1 MSESPDLVSNKLIH
15 ILPGNFGQKG
25 HGLKLPI
32 EPRGVTVT
40 CAISKKMKI
49 LDFFK
54 FCQMCLKWFW
64 LIERLSGLSQID
76 VLMALGLYIIDKS

>member
-1 MSESPDLVSNKLIH
+1 MSSFGRFRPRLI
-15 ILPGNFGQKG
+15 
-25 HGLKLPI
+25 LPI

-49 LDFFK
+49 LDFLK
-54 FCQMCLKWFW
+54 FGQRCLGWFW
-64 LIERLSGLSQID
+64 LIERLSVLAQID